1 MSDIVREPSPSLPS
15 PSDEGGARRAEGV
28 GRNKALTAT
37 ALLGPATIFIAVGL
51 LAPLAILLRYSLNEF
66 VAQTKTMVEALT
78 IRNYITFFTDP
89 YYTGALGTTV
99 KVALLVTVVCLVL
112 GFPLAYVVA
121 RTQSRFKH
129 LLIIAIV
136 LPLFVGNSVRAAGW
150 MVVFGNKGFFN
161 ASLMGLGLLSKP
173 IEIMFTEKAVIIG
186 IIAVNLPFMVL
197 SLQSVIESIDRA
209 VEEAAFSLGAPPI
222 TMFRRVLWPLALPGI
237 LAGTIL
243 CFILAM
249 NAYAT
254 PFLLGGPLFKMMAPV
269 IYNEFTQKTNWPFG
283 GAIAFIL
290 MAVTLSLTI
299 AANMLLR
306 RRDTRGQPT

>member
-1 MSDIVREPSPSLPS
+1 MRK
-15 PSDEGGARRAEGV
+15 
-28 GRNKALTAT
+28 NQALTAT

-51 LAPLAILLRYSLNEF
+51 LAPLAILFRYSLNSF

-78 IRNYITFFTDP
+78 IQNYITFFTDP

-99 KVALLVTVVCLVL
+99 RVALLVTVVCLVL

-121 RTQSRFKH
+121 RTQSRYKH

-197 SLQSVIESIDRA
+197 SLQSVIEGIDRA
-209 VEEAAFSLGAPPI
+209 VEEAAFSLGAPPL
-222 TMFRRVLWPLALPGI
+222 TMFRRVLWPLALPGV

-243 CFILAM
+243 TFILAM

-254 PFLLGGPLFKMMAPV
+254 PYLLGGPLFKMMAPLV
-269 IYNEFTQKTNWPFG
+269 YNTFTQQSNWPFG

-290 MAVTLSLTI
+290 MAVTLTLTV
-299 AANMLLR
+299 AANLLIQR
-306 RRDTRGQPT
+306 RSRGTTSS